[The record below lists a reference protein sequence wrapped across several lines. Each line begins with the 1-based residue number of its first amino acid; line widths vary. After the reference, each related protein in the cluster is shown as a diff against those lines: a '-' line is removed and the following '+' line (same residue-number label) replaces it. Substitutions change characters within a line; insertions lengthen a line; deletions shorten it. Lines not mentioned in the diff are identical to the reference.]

1 MVELATMTASATKDP
16 SKAIGRAPE
25 LLTLPERLALV
36 GKTIALEV
44 YTPATL
50 PLRRIEAIGSS
61 AAECISQLQARG
73 LDPMQFEFTRLGPA
87 F

>member
-73 LDPMQFEFTRLGPA
+73 LDPMQFEFSRLPRPY
-87 F
+87 